1 MVIIPLSKADAKPNL
16 LSKTLSMRPIVAKIN
31 MMHTN
36 GFIKH
41 PFLSFNIIQYISNFC
56 FLGYTLSMEIV
67 IINEAK
73 DRSIYRYKK
82 DYERILQRTSDIL
95 NRHKDWSLSVIFVT
109 PEQIHE
115 INKEYR
121 KIDRPTDVISFALQ
135 DDLSDVLIEES
146 MCELGD
152 IFINVQAIRDQAKE
166 YGHSLR
172 REACFLFCHGLLHL
186 MGYDHMEPEEEKVM
200 FELQDVILDEV
211 VSR

>member
-1 MVIIPLSKADAKPNL
+1 
-16 LSKTLSMRPIVAKIN
+16 
-31 MMHTN
+31 
-36 GFIKH
+36 
-41 PFLSFNIIQYISNFC
+41 
-56 FLGYTLSMEIV
+56 MEIV
-67 IINEAK
+67 IVNEAK

-146 MCELGD
+146 MCKHD
-152 IFINVQAIRDQAKE
+152 
-166 YGHSLR
+166 
-172 REACFLFCHGLLHL
+172 FLFYRLC
-186 MGYDHMEPEEEKVM
+186 PIK
-200 FELQDVILDEV
+200 
-211 VSR
+211 

>member
-1 MVIIPLSKADAKPNL
+1 MKQKIEASIAIKKIMNAYCKEPVIYWIAIKTGACRLFLWPLNK
-16 LSKTLSMRPIVAKIN
+16 
-31 MMHTN
+31 
-36 GFIKH
+36 
-41 PFLSFNIIQYISNFC
+41 
-56 FLGYTLSMEIV
+56 
-67 IINEAK
+67 
-73 DRSIYRYKK
+73 
-82 DYERILQRTSDIL
+82 
-95 NRHKDWSLSVIFVT
+95 
-109 PEQIHE
+109 

>member
-1 MVIIPLSKADAKPNL
+1 MKCLVILKFS
-16 LSKTLSMRPIVAKIN
+16 
-31 MMHTN
+31 
-36 GFIKH
+36 
-41 PFLSFNIIQYISNFC
+41 YISNFC

-67 IINEAK
+67 IVNEAK

-166 YGHSLR
+166 YGHSFK
-172 REACFLFCHGLLHL
+172 REYAFLIAHSMLHL
-186 MGYDHMEPEEEKVM
+186 MGYDHMSPEEASIMEERQSYILDLLHITREEEKNV
-200 FELQDVILDEV
+200 
-211 VSR
+211 